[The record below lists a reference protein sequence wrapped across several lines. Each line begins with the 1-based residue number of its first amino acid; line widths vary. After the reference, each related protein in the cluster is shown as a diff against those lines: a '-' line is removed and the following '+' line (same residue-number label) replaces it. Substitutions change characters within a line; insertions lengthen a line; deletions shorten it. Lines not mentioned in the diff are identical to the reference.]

1 MVDLD
6 LIQDQEFSGF
16 QKFKIILSSDRLWR
30 VAGYEF
36 YPEIRP
42 TVKLICK
49 KGLYIVLGMWV
60 KQVVGLGI

>member
-16 QKFKIILSSDRLWR
+16 QKFKIIRSSDRLWL

-49 KGLYIVLGMWV
+49 KGL
-60 KQVVGLGI
+60 

>member
-16 QKFKIILSSDRLWR
+16 QKFKIIRSSDRLWL

-36 YPEIRP
+36 YPEILP
-42 TVKLICK
+42 TVKLISK